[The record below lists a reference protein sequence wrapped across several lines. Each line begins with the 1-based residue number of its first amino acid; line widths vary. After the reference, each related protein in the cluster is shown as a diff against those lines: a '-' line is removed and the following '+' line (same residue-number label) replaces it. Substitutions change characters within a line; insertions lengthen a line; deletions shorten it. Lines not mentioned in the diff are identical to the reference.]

1 MATPPPVSDLVALR
15 LMLDDALRT
24 ARGASRYRYGT
35 AAVALDGVVE
45 RAAHLAAVA
54 RGAKVPARADLFT
67 LIDLSIS
74 DLGSKW
80 ETRSFLPAVRKLHRA
95 RNAAQHEGLEP
106 NPDDLPDWQVAVKDF
121 VVTLTMAQFGL
132 DASGVALSDAISDEG
147 FAAVMREAETALA
160 AGDRLAAVTAARQLY
175 SNAVRA
181 WVRLRTTS
189 TPLSEGGDGK
199 AVKAVKLRVDKLER
213 REVVVAFA
221 ADVSEAHWFLD
232 TQSSTPEHLEAWE
245 IERIVAFV
253 FSWVVGFEALRRGWA
268 PRRHQR
274 ALEATRRVRR
284 SGGPAVVLEVAGVQT
299 VHDGDELIL
308 RCAEVPD
315 GDEYRLWRD
324 ELQELLTPG
333 PTHTH
338 PRAWQVGDDG
348 TIKRHLKA
356 KNIFDVN
363 ADIAY
368 LSAALVA
375 VEEHTVARRQSDADA
390 VAAAARGVE
399 EKNEQARAA
408 LRAPGVQV
416 PWWVGEVTW
425 SAPTQYRRSSAWQ
438 VRLTEEVDGFSLGGY
453 ADRNVTSVFGRDTF
467 PGFARITW
475 SAHQRLMELEPAEDA
490 SALVEVITSFDRNWI
505 APAWA
510 QHEAQLAR
518 QLEIRA
524 AAEAAISKMR

>member
-1 MATPPPVSDLVALR
+1 MATPPPVTDLVALR

-45 RAAHLAAVA
+45 RAAHLAAAA
-54 RGAKVPARADLFT
+54 RGAKVPARADLFA

-74 DLGSKW
+74 DLGSNW
-80 ETRSFLPAVRKLHRA
+80 ETGSFMPAVRKLHRA

-121 VVTLTMAQFGL
+121 VVSLTLAQFGL

-147 FAAVMREAETALA
+147 FAATMREAETALA
-160 AGDRLAAVTAARQLY
+160 ADDRVAAVTAARQLY

-181 WVRLRTTS
+181 WVRLRTTPS
-189 TPLSEGGDGK
+189 PFSEAGDGK
-199 AVKAVKLRVDKLER
+199 AVKAAKLRIDKLEQ
-213 REVVVAFA
+213 REVAVAFA

-232 TQSSTPEHLEAWE
+232 TQRSTPEHLEDWE
-245 IERIVAFV
+245 VERIVAFV

-284 SGGPAVVLEVAGVQT
+284 GRGPAVVLDVAGVQT
-299 VHDGDELIL
+299 VHGGDELIL
-308 RCAEVPD
+308 RCADVPCGAD
-315 GDEYRLWRD
+315 YWLWRE
-324 ELQELLTPG
+324 ELQELLTAG
-333 PTHTH
+333 PTNTH
-338 PRAWQVGDDG
+338 PRAWEVGDDG
-348 TIKRHLKA
+348 TVKRHLKA
-356 KNIFDVN
+356 EDTFDAN
-363 ADIAY
+363 ADVAY

-375 VEEHTVARRQSDADA
+375 VEEHIVARRQSDADA
-390 VAAAARGVE
+390 VAAAAREVE
-399 EKNEQARAA
+399 EKSEQARAA

-425 SAPTQYRRSSAWQ
+425 SAPTQYRRRSAWQ
-438 VRLTEEVDGFSLGGY
+438 VSLIEEVDGFSLGGY
-453 ADRNVTSVFGRDTF
+453 GGLNATSVFGRETF
-467 PGFARITW
+467 PGFASITW
-475 SAHQRLMELEPAEDA
+475 STHRRLMELEPAEDA
-490 SALVEVITSFDRNWI
+490 SALVEVITLFDRDWI

-518 QLEIRA
+518 QFEIRA
-524 AAEAAISKMR
+524 AAKAAILKVR